1 MALIPKTKFES
12 APEGETAAPAPAPA
26 APVETPVTA
35 VAVAATRAVAVAQP
49 TTGLQMDVFNKF
61 KNSERVDYKTLQR
74 IQAKSSGFFLQDAG
88 NFALGD
94 TLNFEISSFQD
105 SYVASPG
112 KDGPEATKAV
122 RYSDNGVTA
131 KTGEDMAEYIRDLR
145 ESGFPDAKMTHR
157 MIVVLDLI
165 SAPNA
170 KGDTSVYC
178 DVRPYQMD
186 LPPSS
191 REKFDQY
198 VREQNFNVKKGRVPE
213 DQVKFIQAVV
223 GEVSNNIQ
231 GSKKDYQQVTF
242 SPMANPPKAG

>member
-1 MALIPKTKFES
+1 
-12 APEGETAAPAPAPA
+12 
-26 APVETPVTA
+26 
-35 VAVAATRAVAVAQP
+35 
-49 TTGLQMDVFNKF
+49 
-61 KNSERVDYKTLQR
+61 
-74 IQAKSSGFFLQDAG
+74 
-88 NFALGD
+88 
-94 TLNFEISSFQD
+94 
-105 SYVASPG
+105 
-112 KDGPEATKAV
+112 
-122 RYSDNGVTA
+122 
-131 KTGEDMAEYIRDLR
+131 
-145 ESGFPDAKMTHR
+145 

-178 DVRPYQMD
+178 GARPYQMD

-223 GEVSNNIQ
+223 SEVSNNIQ